1 MRLAAAFLLL
11 AMPALPALALSPD
24 PGERDF
30 QRCVSCH
37 SVDPAETDLPGPNLK
52 GVLGRRAGTL
62 KGYDY
67 TPEMRASGLVWN
79 RETLDRFL
87 AGPED
92 LVPGT
97 RMGLPP
103 LRDARLRRSIIDY
116 LARHS

>member
-1 MRLAAAFLLL
+1 MRLALALLLL
-11 AMPALPALALSPD
+11 ATPAFAQD

-30 QRCVSCH
+30 QRCISCH
-37 SVDPAETDLPGPNLK
+37 SVDPAETDLPGPNLH

-62 KGYDY
+62 PDYDY

-92 LVPGT
+92 MVPGT

-103 LRDARLRRSIIDY
+103 LRDARLRQRIIDY
-116 LARHS
+116 LERHS